1 MDKYAIYR
9 YELFR
14 RESVEGDWTLAE
26 QTSPVP
32 MEHAY
37 ENFERLF
44 GRKGTTMRVKKDRK
58 RGGGGDNYPCYV
70 LAHDHN
76 IILLQLLNVKNVTVY
91 ESQHTAGPIPH
102 IEKKQYESNPS
113 LHIIIDN
120 RADRAQIAIQIAA
133 AAWNQ
138 TNLVR
143 DLLQENLNRE
153 LEPFGLGIRIESKM
167 LESEYWNY
175 VTYRQKKEGRG
186 IKKMTFRFPN
196 AMIRPSIET
205 EIGLSNHLK
214 TLMELINSLGAE
226 QGELSIQPPSDDY
239 LAKRKLADIKKMVAL
254 CASAEYSL
262 SVTFDDDITYRCNQ
276 SLRAELPMNLPHAV
290 KDFVEGQ
297 MNMLFEY
304 DIERWLDW
312 VVEQTEKYKD
322 AEQIKPK
329 PDRRNRRMVS

>member
-1 MDKYAIYR
+1 
-9 YELFR
+9 
-14 RESVEGDWTLAE
+14 
-26 QTSPVP
+26 
-32 MEHAY
+32 
-37 ENFERLF
+37 
-44 GRKGTTMRVKKDRK
+44 
-58 RGGGGDNYPCYV
+58 
-70 LAHDHN
+70 
-76 IILLQLLNVKNVTVY
+76 
-91 ESQHTAGPIPH
+91 
-102 IEKKQYESNPS
+102 
-113 LHIIIDN
+113 
-120 RADRAQIAIQIAA
+120 
-133 AAWNQ
+133 
-138 TNLVR
+138 
-143 DLLQENLNRE
+143 
-153 LEPFGLGIRIESKM
+153 
-167 LESEYWNY
+167 
-175 VTYRQKKEGRG
+175 
-186 IKKMTFRFPN
+186 MTFRFPN